1 MSDFRALF
9 ASPNFNISESFLPTI
24 NLQNQLNWAEEF
36 IQNVVIPR
44 LPEAV
49 ASHFPVEI
57 GTVLVMFACAGIFVG
72 LVPLLPLVLVLAE
85 RKVSARFQNRTGPM
99 RVGPWGTLQTLAD
112 GVKLIFKEDFI
123 PPQGEIGRAHV

>member
-1 MSDFRALF
+1 MPDIL
-9 ASPNFNISESFLPTI
+9 SEGFLP
-24 NLQNQLNWAEEF
+24 NMGLQDGLNWAEEF
-36 IQNVVIPR
+36 IQQVVIPR

-57 GTVLVMFACAGIFVG
+57 GTILVMFACAGLFVAV
-72 LVPLLPLVLVLAE
+72 VPLLPLVLVLAE

-112 GVKLIFKEDFI
+112 GIKLIFKEDYI
-123 PPQGEIGRAHV
+123 PPQGDKLLFLLAPYIIFA